1 MLSPR
6 LTNCPECVNIPSL
19 LRKIDCKLAQFG
31 NRLYNNISFML
42 NQSISTDDIFQLIM
56 YKRILTYKYC
66 NPSYLCDYSVDKIS
80 SRVIRL
86 TTGCVSRCNEPE
98 RCLETPCNIEVV
110 PNTTTTT
117 TTTI

>member
-6 LTNCPECVNIPSL
+6 LTNCPECVNIPYL
-19 LRKIDCKLAQFG
+19 LKKIDCKLAQFG

-42 NQSISTDDIFQLIM
+42 NQSIPTDDIFQLIM

-66 NPSYLCDYSVDKIS
+66 NPSYLCDYSVNNIS
-80 SRVIRL
+80 SKVIRL

-110 PNTTTTT
+110 PNT
-117 TTTI
+117 I